1 MASATDSDAAG
12 PAAAT
17 AICAAGLTVGYGS
30 VVALEDLDIEVP
42 YGRSVAVL
50 GPNGSGKSS
59 LFAAAVGLLQPRAG
73 SIALG
78 PRPIAWLP
86 QQLDVEPTF
95 PVTVRDVVAMGRW
108 GRGTG
113 GRLGAR
119 RWLRRAGAEDHER
132 VDAAMAALGIADLA
146 DRRLHALSGG
156 QRQRAL
162 LAQAMAQDAG
172 LILLDEPL
180 TGVDR
185 PTGNAIG
192 ELIRRWRD
200 EGRTVMVATHDLESA
215 ARDYDLVLAI
225 NRRRIAFGPASEVCT
240 EAVLRETFS
249 GHVVRLGSGEIV
261 DTSHHHHGAA

>member
-1 MASATDSDAAG
+1 MPSPAESSALRV
-12 PAAAT
+12 
-17 AICAAGLTVGYGS
+17 AGLTVGYGS
-30 VVALEDLDIEVP
+30 VIALEDLDLEIP
-42 YGRSVAVL
+42 YGASVAVL

-59 LFAAAVGLLQPRAG
+59 LFAAAVGLLSPRAG
-73 SIALG
+73 SIDTG
-78 PRPIAWLP
+78 PRGIAWLP

-108 GRGTG
+108 GQ
-113 GRLGAR
+113 GRDGRR
-119 RWLRRAGAEDHER
+119 RWLARADSEDRER
-132 VDAAMAALGIADLA
+132 VEEAMGALGIAELA

-162 LAQAMAQDAG
+162 LAQAMVQDAG

-185 PTGNAIG
+185 PTATAIG
-192 ELIRRWRD
+192 KLIRRWRD

-225 NRRRIAFGPASEVCT
+225 NRRAIAFGPAADVCT
-240 EAVLRETFS
+240 EATLRETFS
-249 GHVVRLGSGEIV
+249 GHVVRLHGEDIV
-261 DTSHHHHGAA
+261 DTSHHHHGAS